1 MGVLDDLDR
10 AGKHEDREPF
20 IMDGIHELAVKDYKE
35 HKSKKNGDGV
45 KVTLVVIKSSNP
57 LMKPGSVV
65 CQGWYPNHPPRFVG
79 DTGQD
84 DLNKIVDFM
93 IKARGIPEGADQ
105 LAKGKDSVRY
115 CLAPQGVLEQRLRGV
130 RIVAT
135 GVKKP
140 PSAAAAA
147 AGKTGWTDVT
157 WTHIPGQT
165 AEEIKAM
172 RARVE
177 QVPDIQPQ
185 AAGAPPAAQ
194 PTTAAAPPAANPFE
208 GAPAAPPTQ
217 AAPPPAPP
225 KADPGG
231 W

>member
-20 IMDGIHELAVKDYKE
+20 IMDGIHELAVRDYKE

-57 LMKPGSVV
+57 LMKPGSLV
-65 CQGWYPNHPPRFVG
+65 CQGWYPNHPPRYVG

-93 IKARGIPEGADQ
+93 IKARGIPDGAEQ
-105 LAKGKDSVRY
+105 LAKGKESVRY
-115 CLAPQGVLEQRLRGV
+115 CLSPQGVAEQRLRGIRV
-130 RIVAT
+130 VAT

-140 PSAAAAA
+140 ANPNKPGS
-147 AGKTGWTDVT
+147 KDWTEVT
-157 WTHIPGQT
+157 WTHVPGQT
-165 AEEIKAM
+165 GEEIKAM

-177 QVPDIQPQ
+177 AVPDIQ
-185 AAGAPPAAQ
+185 AAPAAA
-194 PTTAAAPPAANPFE
+194 PTQAAAPPAAAPPAASANPFE
-208 GAPAAPPTQ
+208 SAPAA
-217 AAPPPAPP
+217 APP